1 MAGKKLWPWQRGYKQ
16 EQEANLAAFAKAQQ
30 ELDDAAL
37 SKAKE
42 EGTDGGGALGEL
54 EKALQEFADLEKSH
68 KEPDGDEGKDGKEG
82 KKEGDSDE
90 DDDEAMEKARLEAS
104 EALKKS
110 LEGQG
115 LEAEMVAAA
124 TAFSDLQKSQEDCF
138 EAVGEGQE
146 LLAKAMATQTS
157 LLLKLCGAMVEFKK
171 GIDEQLQIL
180 GKAPAASSG
189 HMNMSFRKSV
199 ADDGDVKDRTSV
211 STAREALQKAMS
223 EGDSDVPMGILSKLD
238 STQDVGIIPQHLR
251 DKFQI
256 KA

>member
-1 MAGKKLWPWQRGYKQ
+1 MGKKLWPWQKGYKQ
-16 EQEANLAAFAKAQQ
+16 EQEANLAAFAKAQK

-37 SKAKE
+37 SKSK
-42 EGTDGGGALGEL
+42 TDGEEESAMGEL
-54 EKALQEFADLEKSH
+54 EKALEEFADLEKGH
-68 KEPDGDEGKDGKEG
+68 KEQDGDEDKEG
-82 KKEGDSDE
+82 KEKKDGEDE
-90 DDDEAMEKARLEAS
+90 DDEAMEKARREAES
-104 EALKKS
+104 AALKKS
-110 LEGQG
+110 MEDQG

-124 TAFSDLQKSQEDCF
+124 TAFADLQKSQEDCF

-146 LLAKAMATQTS
+146 LLAKAMATQTG

-171 GIDEQLQIL
+171 GIDERLEVL
-180 GKAPAASSG
+180 GRAPAASSG
-189 HMNMSFRKSV
+189 HMHMGYRKSI
-199 ADDGDVKDRTSV
+199 DEGDGKDRTSV

-251 DKFQI
+251 DKFNI